1 MSGRL
6 HLRAPSG
13 LVINYTLP
21 LHETIQGQWRAGEL
35 QRVTE
40 DGGPYP
46 GDQFDVSD
54 VLADDAGDVEPDGG
68 DAGSGAGNDP
78 GSGSGGDGAP
88 DPDAGQPDSA
98 AAEPPRPAASAP
110 KQAWQEYAVALGA
123 ASEEDASGM
132 TKDALVKLCTP
143 PEIDPLV
150 PKE

>member
-6 HLRAPSG
+6 HLQAPSG

-21 LHETIQGQWRAGEL
+21 LHETIQGQWRAGDL

-40 DGGPYP
+40 DGGAYV
-46 GDQFDVSD
+46 GDQYDVSD
-54 VLADDAGDVEPDGG
+54 ILAGDEGGPESG
-68 DAGSGAGNDP
+68 DAGSGEGNNP

-88 DPDAGQPDSA
+88 DPDAGQPGSA

-110 KQAWQEYAVALGA
+110 KQAWQDYAVALGA
-123 ASEEDASGM
+123 ASEGDAAGM